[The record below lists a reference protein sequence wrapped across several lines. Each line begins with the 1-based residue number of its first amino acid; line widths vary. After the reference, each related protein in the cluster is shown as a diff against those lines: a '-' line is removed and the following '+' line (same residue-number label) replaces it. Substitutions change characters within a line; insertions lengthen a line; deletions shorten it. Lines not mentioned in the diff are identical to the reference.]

1 MICCKMEE
9 NCFSSDV
16 SNFTTKY
23 SDVSNDGNQTIV
35 DFDEVWMRRL
45 REVQGAIISA
55 SLVELAVG
63 LSGLVGI
70 FLQLISPLAIAP
82 VIALIGLSLFQ
93 AAVDMAG
100 QNWTISGRGI
110 SGSNLDVLSR
120 IETLDGIFGY
130 LDRFVYP

>member
-1 MICCKMEE
+1 LDEKTSR
-9 NCFSSDV
+9 SS
-16 SNFTTKY
+16 
-23 SDVSNDGNQTIV
+23 
-35 DFDEVWMRRL
+35 
-45 REVQGAIISA
+45 GAIISA

>member
-1 MICCKMEE
+1 MICCKVEE
-9 NCFSSDV
+9 DCFSSDV

-100 QNWTISGRGI
+100 QNWTISGRDLRTR
-110 SGSNLDVLSR
+110 SCLNVLSR
-120 IETLDGIFGY
+120 
-130 LDRFVYP
+130 

>member
-1 MICCKMEE
+1 MVCCKVEE
-9 NCFSSDV
+9 DCFSSAV

-100 QNWTISGRGI
+100 QNWTISGIGI
-110 SGSNLDVLSR
+110 YSNRPELVALRRYHVGLS
-120 IETLDGIFGY
+120 
-130 LDRFVYP
+130 

>member
-1 MICCKMEE
+1 MVCCKVEE
-9 NCFSSDV
+9 DCFSSEV

-100 QNWTISGRGI
+100 QNWTISGIGI
-110 SGSNLDVLSR
+110 YSNRPELVAWRRYHVGLS
-120 IETLDGIFGY
+120 
-130 LDRFVYP
+130 

>member
-1 MICCKMEE
+1 MICCKVEE
-9 NCFSSDV
+9 DCFSFGV

-110 SGSNLDVLSR
+110 YGNLTRCLV
-120 IETLDGIFGY
+120 
-130 LDRFVYP
+130 